1 MKVNSKIFHV
11 NCFRCDACAR
21 LLSRGE
27 HFTILKE
34 ETLLCKTDFEQ
45 QIDLATSELNFNK
58 QNCRAS
64 TPMSTLNSLP
74 QSNQH
79 TQGFGGLVSGLMA
92 PNCDSNLMN
101 SDLNSSNCSSVSPN
115 SNSNSSSGK
124 YIIFP
129 LIFKIYFFFHLKYF
143 LLIK

>member
-1 MKVNSKIFHV
+1 MKVNSKIFHLP
-11 NCFRCDACAR
+11 CFRCDACSR
-21 LLSRGE
+21 TLNRGE
-27 HFTILKE
+27 HFTILKD
-34 ETLLCKTDFEQ
+34 ETLLCKSDFEQ
-45 QIDLATSELNFNK
+45 QIDLSNTENNFNT

-64 TPMSTLNSLP
+64 TPMTTLCTNTNLQP
-74 QSNQH
+74 QVNQSH

-124 YIIFP
+124 FS
-129 LIFKIYFFFHLKYF
+129 FFLFCF
-143 LLIK
+143 